1 MNRKTSIKH
10 IVTVMLVAFTF
21 HLSPFTLTAQEIA
34 VQAPQS
40 VYVGDNFTV
49 RFVVND
55 KASDFNGPNFK
66 GFSLRYGP
74 STSSSTSMSFVNG
87 HTTRTV
93 ETAFSYTLTADVE
106 GTFTVGAATCKV
118 DGKHLSS
125 KPFTIK
131 VQKLSAQQQ
140 QQRQQ
145 QQQQRQQRQYDPWG
159 RMQQQQPEPAQLD
172 DKSLFARASVS
183 KTNPYQGEQ
192 IIITYKI
199 YTQVSI
205 NQLGIDK
212 LPGNKGFWS
221 EDLSVGTQMKQY
233 DETIGDRRYKVV
245 EIRRG
250 ALFAQESGKLTIEPL
265 DMDIQAMVQVQR
277 RRTGSIWDLFD
288 DPFFNPGQAVNRH
301 LSTNRLTINA
311 RPLPEAPDGFTG
323 GVGKFEVKGG
333 LNLDNVKA
341 NEALTYSVTVN
352 GNGNL
357 MLIQAPQPQFPA
369 SFEVY
374 EPQVNDNIKKND
386 NGVNGSRTFEW
397 VLIPRSQGSYTIPE
411 LEFVYFDPASGQ
423 YRTQT
428 IDAQQVEV
436 QRGDGRATAPGKDDV
451 RLLNRDINYIHPSPS
466 SLRPLSVSDHADWPF
481 WAAVALI
488 VLGAVAAVVIVDRRR
503 EQLKDVAGMRMKRA
517 TRLATKRLRR
527 AAAYL
532 GTSDTARFYE
542 EIYKAIWGCLSDK
555 YSIPLS
561 KLSRESVSQCLEE
574 KQVPPQQQTS
584 IMQLLQDV
592 DMARFAPGDASQLM
606 QTTYNKALDMIAA
619 LS

>member
-221 EDLSVGTQMKQY
+221 EDLTKDGNVKQY
-233 DETIGDRRYKVV
+233 EETVDGRRYMVA

-250 ALFAQESGKLTIEPL
+250 ALFAQESGKLTI
-265 DMDIQAMVQVQR
+265 
-277 RRTGSIWDLFD
+277 
-288 DPFFNPGQAVNRH
+288 
-301 LSTNRLTINA
+301 
-311 RPLPEAPDGFTG
+311 
-323 GVGKFEVKGG
+323 
-333 LNLDNVKA
+333 
-341 NEALTYSVTVN
+341 
-352 GNGNL
+352 
-357 MLIQAPQPQFPA
+357 
-369 SFEVY
+369 
-374 EPQVNDNIKKND
+374 
-386 NGVNGSRTFEW
+386 
-397 VLIPRSQGSYTIPE
+397 
-411 LEFVYFDPASGQ
+411 
-423 YRTQT
+423 
-428 IDAQQVEV
+428 
-436 QRGDGRATAPGKDDV
+436 
-451 RLLNRDINYIHPSPS
+451 
-466 SLRPLSVSDHADWPF
+466 
-481 WAAVALI
+481 
-488 VLGAVAAVVIVDRRR
+488 
-503 EQLKDVAGMRMKRA
+503 
-517 TRLATKRLRR
+517 
-527 AAAYL
+527 
-532 GTSDTARFYE
+532 
-542 EIYKAIWGCLSDK
+542 
-555 YSIPLS
+555 
-561 KLSRESVSQCLEE
+561 
-574 KQVPPQQQTS
+574 
-584 IMQLLQDV
+584 
-592 DMARFAPGDASQLM
+592 
-606 QTTYNKALDMIAA
+606 
-619 LS
+619 